1 VTGTSTVA
9 VVLAGGA
16 GLRMGVGRP
25 KQLLELSGR
34 TLLERAVSAF
44 EDNELID
51 RIVVMASEETVAVVG
66 EIVER
71 AAFTKV
77 TDLAVGGAS
86 RRSTTWAALERL
98 DDDVRNVLIHD
109 AARPFV
115 SGALITR
122 CVEALGTHEAAV
134 PVLPSSD
141 TIYQVTADDRL
152 DVVLPRA
159 TLRRAQTPQAFELS
173 LLRRAHALAA
183 ADDHREATDDCGL
196 VHHYF
201 PDIEVHMVEGEET
214 NIKVTTPSDL
224 ALAAVL
230 ASDANR

>member
-1 VTGTSTVA
+1 MTGTSTVA

-51 RIVVMASEETVAVVG
+51 RIVVMASEDTLAVAE
-66 EIVER
+66 EIIER
-71 AAFTKV
+71 AAFIKV
-77 TDLAVGGAS
+77 TDVAVGGSS
-86 RRSTTWAALERL
+86 RRATTLAALERL
-98 DDDVRNVLIHD
+98 DDHVRNVLIHD

-122 CVEALGTHEAAV
+122 CVEALDGHAAAV
-134 PVLPSSD
+134 PVLPPSD

-159 TLRRAQTPQAFELS
+159 SLRRAQTPQAFELS
-173 LLRRAHALAA
+173 LLRRAHALAE
-183 ADDHREATDDCGL
+183 ADNHQEATDDCGL

-201 PDIEVHMVEGEET
+201 PEIEVHLVEGEET

-230 ASDANR
+230 ASEANR

>member
-25 KQLLELSGR
+25 KQLIELSGR

-44 EDNELID
+44 EDNALID
-51 RIVVMASEETVAVVG
+51 RIVVMASEDTLEVAG
-66 EIVER
+66 EIVQR
-71 AAFTKV
+71 AGFAKV
-77 TDLAVGGAS
+77 TDIAVGGAS
-86 RRSTTWAALERL
+86 RRATTAAALERL
-98 DDDVRNVLIHD
+98 HDDVRNVLIHD

-122 CVEALGTHEAAV
+122 CVEALGSHAAAV

-141 TIYQVTADDRL
+141 TIYQVTDDDRL
-152 DVVLPRA
+152 DVVLSRA
-159 TLRRAQTPQAFELS
+159 SLRRAQTPQAFDLA
-173 LLRRAHALAA
+173 LLRRAHALAE
-183 ADDHREATDDCGL
+183 ADDHHEATDDCGL
-196 VHHYF
+196 VRHYF
-201 PDIEVHMVEGEET
+201 PDVAVHMVEGEET

-224 ALAAVL
+224 ALAEVL